1 MGTPRLPETRR
12 EMAAYID
19 HTVLAPDASSLAIA
33 KLCET
38 AKNEHT
44 ASVCVSPNRV
54 ALAARY
60 LEGSDVPVCTVVG
73 FPSGAHSAE
82 AKAFEAAQAVAD
94 GATEIDM
101 VVNLGAVADGDWDTV
116 NNEMAQVR
124 AATDGYVLKTILES
138 ALWDEATLVK
148 LCEIAVAND
157 VDIVKTST
165 GFNPAGGASLEAV
178 STMSKTVTG
187 RAGVKA
193 SGGIRDTE
201 TALAM
206 IGAGATRIGD
216 RGHRFW
222 HFRQLAIVSM

>member
-1 MGTPRLPETRR
+1 MPLPTTRR
-12 EMAAYID
+12 ELAAYID
-19 HTVLAPDASSLAIA
+19 HTVLAPATSSLAIA

-38 AKNEHT
+38 AKQEHT

-73 FPSGAHSAE
+73 FPSGAHSAA

-101 VVNLGAVADGDWDTV
+101 VVNLGAVTDGDWDTV
-116 NNEMAQVR
+116 NDEMAQVR
-124 AATDGYVLKTILES
+124 VASEGCVLKTILES
-138 ALWDEATLVK
+138 ALWDEVTLTK

-165 GFNPAGGASLEAV
+165 GFNPAGGASVEAV
-178 STMSKTVTG
+178 SIMSKAVAG
-187 RAGVKA
+187 KAGVKA

-206 IGAGATRIGD
+206 IEAGATRIGASATE
-216 RGHRFW
+216 
-222 HFRQLAIVSM
+222 AIVSGLDD